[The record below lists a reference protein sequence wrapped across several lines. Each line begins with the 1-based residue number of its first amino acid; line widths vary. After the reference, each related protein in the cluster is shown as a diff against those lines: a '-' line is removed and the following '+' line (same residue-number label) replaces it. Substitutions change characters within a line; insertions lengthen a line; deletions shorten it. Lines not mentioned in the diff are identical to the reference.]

1 MEKHDDEAKAEAGNA
16 RPELDREADDLSVSL
31 TGSSVEIDEKRHHR
45 EHEHEPGSSEEKKV
59 RPASGALDDEAA
71 SSYSTDSSHSTE
83 QGEADLD
90 HEEIEESVPGRD
102 LDRQLSRVGHSPGH
116 PYISNK
122 KTGGTCTDGEILA
135 LTNYPLVCFRSA
147 ISKACGGSSRAAA
160 SSPRSRASSPP
171 SRAAAATRTARASGA
186 TRCRR
191 RTSTRASWA
200 GTARTTRR
208 CRSTS
213 SPFASGCWSASCRP
227 SRWSRLLPRLSC
239 PPESHRSWSSL
250 ARRSRS
256 WGP

>member
-45 EHEHEPGSSEEKKV
+45 EHEHDPGSSEEKKV
-59 RPASGALDDEAA
+59 RPASGGLDDEAA
-71 SSYSTDSSHSTE
+71 SAYSTDSSHSTE
-83 QGEADLD
+83 QGEADLN

-116 PYISNK
+116 PYVSNK
-122 KTGGTCTDGEILA
+122 NRWHLYGWRNLGTDESPA
-135 LTNYPLVCFRSA
+135 VCFRSA

-171 SRAAAATRTARASGA
+171 SRVAAATRTARASGA

-213 SPFASGCWSASCRP
+213 SPFASGC
-227 SRWSRLLPRLSC
+227 
-239 PPESHRSWSSL
+239 
-250 ARRSRS
+250 
-256 WGP
+256 